1 MVVPELFA
9 EGLISPGGIAFDDE
23 ESLFVAETTR
33 GHIQAISRDGS
44 ASPFVNP
51 GGKPEGIGIDDSGD
65 MFVADRGRRHLIL
78 VSPDEAIE
86 IYAHQCKGKR
96 FIGPQYLCFSPAGDI
111 VFTDPGNSSIDDPCG
126 SIYSA
131 DLEGET
137 SQLATG
143 LAGPAGL
150 VVSDDAGS
158 LFVAEA
164 STNRILCFA
173 ITDEGGLEEMEIFLQ
188 FEDGAGLGSMLFD
201 TEGMLYVGRTGVGLT
216 LADPEG
222 KIVEEIALP
231 GPEPTGMTFS
241 GLDFDQLFIAE
252 AQSGAIYCLQT
263 RHPGQR
269 PFVGPRSI

>member
-33 GHIQAISRDGS
+33 GHIQTISRDGS
-44 ASPFVNP
+44 ASLFVNP

-111 VFTDPGNSSIDDPCG
+111 VFTDLGDSSVDDPCG
-126 SIYSA
+126 SIYSV

-164 STNRILCFA
+164 SANRILCFA

-216 LADPEG
+216 IVDPED